1 MAPKSK
7 MRGDDY
13 FGTEMYNRKLWKSHE
28 PEILS
33 KMDNGKLFK
42 MMVEKLGKKSESS
55 GRIHENTNFLA
66 LRSS

>member
-1 MAPKSK
+1 MAPKLK
-7 MRGDDY
+7 MRVDDY

-42 MMVEKLGKKSESS
+42 MMVEKLGKKSES
-55 GRIHENTNFLA
+55 
-66 LRSS
+66 RSQVSLISK